1 MCLPGQLVR
10 YWLCRSLCAGHS
22 VVPGYLIS
30 LPAITASHTHRRVY
44 RVCPE
49 LPRASAQSPRASSDF
64 LEEHRVSQGQRDAWL
79 RRLHKGQWVV
89 LCGLVSRPDLNGVD
103 ARLLKEVPCVG
114 RWALHVLHTSERFRV
129 KYANISPQ
137 WTLPVP
143 PSALPPTD
151 FQQPIRRKL
160 ASCDFT
166 VGRAS
171 GGSADCTTEIHARGD
186 ATCTRQAI
194 DANAQSSQNRI
205 PADSHLLH
213 LAHSRS

>member
-10 YWLCRSLCAGHS
+10 CWLCRSLCAGHS
-22 VVPGYLIS
+22 VVPGYPIS
-30 LPAITASHTHRRVY
+30 LPAIAASHTHRRVY

-103 ARLLKEVPCVG
+103 ARLLEEVPSVG

-129 KYANISPQ
+129 KCANIFPQ

-143 PSALPPTD
+143 PSALPPAD

-160 ASCDFT
+160 ASRDFT
-166 VGRAS
+166 VGH
-171 GGSADCTTEIHARGD
+171 D
-186 ATCTRQAI
+186 
-194 DANAQSSQNRI
+194 AQSTQTRI
-205 PADSHLLH
+205 SADSHLRHPTHSGSCCFGSQTGSL
-213 LAHSRS
+213 SRSAWRDKGRALRA